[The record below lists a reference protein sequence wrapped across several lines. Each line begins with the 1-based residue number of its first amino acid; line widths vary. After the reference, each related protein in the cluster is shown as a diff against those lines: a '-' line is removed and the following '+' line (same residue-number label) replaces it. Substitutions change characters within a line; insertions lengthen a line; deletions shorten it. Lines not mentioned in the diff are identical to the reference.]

1 MRAIEKIHFALIPKG
16 IIVALFQ
23 AAAISNAYHVAYGPD
38 RLNALMSHSL
48 FANRISGEP
57 SQLSE
62 YFRELSNEQS

>member
-1 MRAIEKIHFALIPKG
+1 MSPTS

-23 AAAISNAYHVAYGPD
+23 TAAISNAYHVVRGPD

-48 FANRISGEP
+48 FANRISVEA